1 MPVKRRAAKRGHNRA
16 EELFAWGTVFDTGW
30 DFFGEVGRIID
41 GVPGGRRDWR
51 EAPETREAWNR
62 LGEEY
67 LATAETQPNGTVGA
81 WALETFGRPG
91 LAE

>member
-1 MPVKRRAAKRGHNRA
+1 MPVKRRTAKRGHNRA
-16 EELFAWGTVFDTGW
+16 EELFAWESVFDTGW

-67 LATAETQPNGTVGA
+67 LTQAAHQDGSARGE
-81 WALETFGRPG
+81 WALETFGSPDNG
-91 LAE
+91 E